1 VDDRKNLPE
10 HEALIR
16 RYCATTSEP
25 KSEFTEK
32 KLLYPT
38 CYSTPLRPRGRLEKS
53 MPDFAPTKQGM
64 FLHAKYGTSLV

>member
-32 KLLYPT
+32 KLLYRRAGPVRQFGHF
-38 CYSTPLRPRGRLEKS
+38 LDDGGGGRFG
-53 MPDFAPTKQGM
+53 D
-64 FLHAKYGTSLV
+64 